1 MIVTLCGSARFED
14 HFKTWNEALTM
25 AGHTVFTLTRYASE
39 KGKKNWYSD
48 AEKKALD
55 EAHKRKIN
63 ASEAVLVLNVF
74 GYMGPS
80 TLGEVEH
87 AKKRGKDLYVLESWG
102 KGNGICGMH
111 HDYVQEACRRVIP
124 EGYVGSPIDTT
135 SNSGFRY
142 AYDLLDDVVTGE
154 RSYDLVKMVQAADER
169 IRTGGVAP
177 AAVALPSVVFPAS
190 VVGAEA
196 AGAYYRVEDVR
207 RAYGVPG
214 TPNDQGENHG

>member
-39 KGKKNWYSD
+39 KGRKNWYSD
-48 AEKKALD
+48 AEKQALD

-74 GYMGPS
+74 GYMGLS
-80 TLGEVEH
+80 TLAEVEH
-87 AKKRGKDLYVLESWG
+87 AKARKKKLYALESWG
-102 KGNGICGMH
+102 KGNGIGGNH
-111 HDYVQEACRRVIP
+111 FDYVRAACRRIVP
-124 EGYVGSPIDTT
+124 EYQGSPIDTT

-154 RSYDLVKMVQAADER
+154 RQRNLVVMVGECDDRVHGRAAKDGVLVVDACCG
-169 IRTGGVAP
+169 RTMPYGFRCTGCPHAK
-177 AAVALPSVVFPAS
+177 
-190 VVGAEA
+190 
-196 AGAYYRVEDVR
+196 AGDTLVPRVHED
-207 RAYGVPG
+207 
-214 TPNDQGENHG
+214 PNPPNE

>member
-39 KGKKNWYSD
+39 KGRKNWYSD
-48 AEKKALD
+48 AEKQALD

-87 AKKRGKDLYVLESWG
+87 AKARGKRLYALESWG
-102 KGNGICGMH
+102 KGNGICSMH
-111 HDYVQEACRRVIP
+111 FDHVQAARRRIIP
-124 EGYVGSPIDTT
+124 EGYIGSPLDTT
-135 SNSGFRY
+135 SPTFRY
-142 AYDLLDDVVTGE
+142 AYDLFDGLSYGE
-154 RSYDLVKMVQAADER
+154 RGLLVEMVKACDER
-169 IRTGGVAP
+169 TNGMQAPKDGVA
-177 AAVALPSVVFPAS
+177 VD
-190 VVGAEA
+190 
-196 AGAYYRVEDVR
+196 RHH
-207 RAYGVPG
+207 VPCTKDADG
-214 TPNDQGENHG
+214 S

>member
-39 KGKKNWYSD
+39 KGRKNWYSE
-48 AEKKALD
+48 AEKQALD

-80 TLGEVEH
+80 TLSEVEH
-87 AKKRGKDLYVLESWG
+87 AKARGRQLYALESWG
-102 KGNGICGMH
+102 KGNGIGSSH
-111 HDYVQEACRRVIP
+111 FDYVQEARRRAIP
-124 EGYVGSPIDTT
+124 DGYVGSPIDTT

-142 AYDLLDDVVTGE
+142 AYDLLDDVVTHE
-154 RSYDLVKMVQAADER
+154 RSYALVKMVQACDER
-169 IRTGGVAP
+169 LRHPHGVGVGG
-177 AAVALPSVVFPAS
+177 
-190 VVGAEA
+190 G
-196 AGAYYRVEDVR
+196 G
-207 RAYGVPG
+207 
-214 TPNDQGENHG
+214 QGKEGGNG